1 MVDFAKLIATDTE
14 RWIKVVKFA
23 NLKSEERAANL
34 VGGNVMFARRHL
46 LQLATGAFAAAGFAD
61 LAFALDY
68 PTRPITIVVPF
79 AAGGATDVLA
89 RVLSDAMG
97 KSLGQTIIVEDV
109 TGAAGSIGVAR
120 VVRAAP
126 DGYTLS
132 IGTLTTHVLIGGLY
146 KLDFDLLDGL
156 IPIAELAYEPLLIC
170 VRNGLPAHNLRE
182 LIAWLKANPGKATVG
197 IPGAG
202 STGNLAGI
210 AFEKL
215 TGTSVQFV
223 PYRGDAPAVQDMM
236 AGQIDMMIEPSSN
249 FTAQVQAGTIRAIAV
264 PAKTRMSSLPDVP
277 TTDEA
282 GLPGYYASIWFGFWA
297 PKNTPQ
303 EIITKL
309 NAAAVAALAD
319 DNVKTRLNKLGQ
331 QVAARELQEP
341 AAFAA
346 FQKSEA
352 EKWWPIIKA
361 ANLKVD

>member
-1 MVDFAKLIATDTE
+1 MRL
-14 RWIKVVKFA
+14 
-23 NLKSEERAANL
+23 
-34 VGGNVMFARRHL
+34 ARRKFLHL
-46 LQLATGAFAAAGFAD
+46 ASGAIAASSYSGS
-61 LAFALDY
+61 AFALDY

-89 RVLSDAMG
+89 RVLSDPMSKA
-97 KSLGQTIIVEDV
+97 LGQTMIVENL
-109 TGAAGSIGVAR
+109 TGAAGSIGVTR
-120 VVRAAP
+120 VVRAPA

-146 KLDFDLLDGL
+146 KLDFDLLGDL
-156 IPIAELAYEPLLIC
+156 TPIAELAYEPLLIC
-170 VRNGLPAHNLRE
+170 VKNSLPVHNLQE
-182 LIAWLKANPGKATVG
+182 LIAWLKANPGKASVG

-210 AFEKL
+210 SFQNV
-215 TGTSVQFV
+215 TGTTFQFV

-249 FTAQVQAGTIRAIAV
+249 FTAQVLAGTIRAIAV
-264 PAKTRMSSLPDVP
+264 PSKTRLSNLPDVP

-282 GLPGYYASIWFGFWA
+282 GLPGYYASIWFGMWA
-297 PKNTPQ
+297 PKNTPKD
-303 EIITKL
+303 IITKL
-309 NAAAVAALAD
+309 NAAAVTALAD
-319 DNVKTRLNKLGQ
+319 DNVKNRLNKLGQ
-331 QVAARELQEP
+331 QVATRDLQEP

-361 ANLKVD
+361 ANIKVE